1 MIIHPRIESKLLES
15 IPFVRMAFST
25 RQGGVSPELYGMNL
39 SYRVGDAHENVEKN
53 RYRFLEMSGMDQL
66 RLAFPEQIH
75 SSTVRV
81 ANQPRNVVLRGQP
94 GTYPET
100 DGLITNKEHL
110 LLSVTIADCVPIIL
124 VDPNTKSIGL
134 VHAGWRG
141 TKSGIVS
148 SALRMMESELNCSA
162 HDIYAFIGPS
172 AGDCCYDV
180 GQDVGDMFSEK
191 VKIKRNGQ
199 IFLDL
204 KKANLLQLI
213 EAGLSET
220 HIEVSNSCTICEPEI
235 FHSFRRDG
243 NHSGRMMGVLGI
255 FNDKE

>member
-15 IPFVRMAFST
+15 IPFVRMVFST
-25 RQGGVSPELYGMNL
+25 RHGGVSPEPYGMNL
-39 SYRVGDAHENVEKN
+39 SYRVGDADENVEKN
-53 RYRFLEMSGMDQL
+53 RYRFLEMLGINQL

-81 ANQPRNVVLRGQP
+81 ANQP

-110 LLSVTIADCVPIIL
+110 LLSVTIADCVPIFL

-134 VHAGWRG
+134 IHAGWCG
-141 TKSGIVS
+141 TKSEIVS
-148 SALRMMESELNCSA
+148 IALRMMKSELNCSA

-172 AGDCCYDV
+172 AGACCYDV
-180 GQDVGDMFSEK
+180 GHDVGDMFSEK

-204 KKANLLQLI
+204 KKANLLQLL

-220 HIEVSNSCTICEPEI
+220 HIEVSGSCTICEPEI